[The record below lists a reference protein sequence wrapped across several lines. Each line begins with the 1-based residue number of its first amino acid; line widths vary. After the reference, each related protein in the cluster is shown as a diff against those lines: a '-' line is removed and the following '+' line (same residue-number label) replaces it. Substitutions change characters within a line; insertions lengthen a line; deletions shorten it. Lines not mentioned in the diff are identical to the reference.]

1 MAFIITSAVIGAFGQ
16 GYAADSA
23 ASASRDA
30 TARSAEAAAGQL
42 DFAKKQY
49 ADQKPLIDKLG
60 LQSVASNDLAQSI
73 ARDQAARSATAWN
86 QNQSATQGSVGQMG
100 LNALGAQYLTKSQI
114 KQLIAFQVQAAS
126 NDPDTKAVAQ
136 ARIANLQKTAE
147 TNAIGLEGAKADA
160 VTGTAA
166 AQGGQVQGAYGANAD
181 TTKAIGSTLASGLVN
196 NASNFSAQE
205 IGLGDADAKAAIDD
219 ANNIGG
225 QVQTIAKQRAAD
237 NELRGTTQA
246 NAAISTSADE
256 ANRHLLRLGGDPN
269 RLASMSA
276 DISNRQQLARIAA
289 GNEVANT
296 NISNLNAADSTV
308 LGLKSSALDAAR
320 KSHMQTRQAALGMNM
335 DAAGG
340 ALSATT
346 GAAKSAA
353 DTTLA
358 GTVAGQGL
366 TFAGQNAGVN
376 IRNSAKDKVDAGLN
390 SLQQGTANFG
400 AGFANTSG
408 QNAQGAVTA
417 TTAGVNN
424 LNTGVNAPVPL
435 ANLVNNAHAGTYTAG
450 NQAIQGTY
458 ASLNA
463 ASSGAKALGDIA
475 GAASRIPGLSD
486 SVKSFFTPATAPAPD
501 AYDGSNI
508 ISSKKKKRD
517 IARFNPDKAMEGL
530 ETASP
535 KTYRYKPGEGPPGP
549 KIGAMAEDLHEQ
561 FGDRI
566 APGGKVVSMQNMVG
580 LQHAALVGLS
590 KRIKKL
596 EARSD

>member
-1 MAFIITSAVIGAFGQ
+1 MAFVISSAIIGAFGQ
-16 GYAADSA
+16 NSAADTAAEATRNASSTSA
-23 ASASRDA
+23 A
-30 TARSAEAAAGQL
+30 TAADQL
-42 DFAKKQY
+42 SFAKQQY
-49 ADQKPLIDKLG
+49 VDQKPLIDKLG
-60 LQSVASNDLAQSI
+60 LQSVASNDISQSI
-73 ARDQAARSATAWN
+73 AREQAARSATAWGQN
-86 QNQSATQGSVGQMG
+86 QNATQGSVGEMG
-100 LNALGAQYLTKSQI
+100 LNALGAQFLTQEQTQ
-114 KQLIAFQVQAAS
+114 QLIALQTQAAS
-126 NDPDTKAVAQ
+126 NDPATKAAAQ
-136 ARIANLQKTAE
+136 AQIAALQKTAE
-147 TNAIGLEGAKADA
+147 ANAIGLEGTKAAA

-181 TTKAIGSTLASGLVN
+181 ATKAIGSTLASGLVN

-205 IGLGDADAKAAIDD
+205 IGLGDADAKSAIDD

-225 QVQTIAKQRAAD
+225 QVQAIAKQRAAD

-246 NAAISTSADE
+246 NAAIATSADE

-269 RLASMSA
+269 RLAGMSA

-296 NISNLNAADSTV
+296 NISNLNAADSTA

-320 KSHMQTRQAALGMNM
+320 RSHMQTRQAALGMNA

-340 ALSATT
+340 ALSATA
-346 GAAKSAA
+346 GASKAAA

-366 TFAGQNAGVN
+366 TFAGQNAGIN
-376 IRNSAKDKVDAGLN
+376 INNAAKDKVDAGLN
-390 SLQQGTANFG
+390 SLQQGAANFG

-458 ASLNA
+458 AGLNA
-463 ASSGAKALGDIA
+463 ASSGAKAIGDIA

-486 SVKSFFTPATAPAPD
+486 SVKSFFSPAIQAPD

-561 FGDRI
+561 FGDRV